1 MLYKIRSIQKSKY
14 RETEA
19 GRGSLDLPNR
29 ERQLIVNLAVSA
41 FGAAR
46 LSRTPWYS
54 IFNI

>member
-1 MLYKIRSIQKSKY
+1 MLYKIRGIQKSKY
-14 RETEA
+14 RETD

-46 LSRTPWYS
+46 LSRTQHLS
-54 IFNI
+54 LQTQ